1 MHFSEKDF
9 PKDLTKKTWSKSD
22 KNINS
27 PHTFTMKNKLKTPF
41 LSMDLWT
48 RVRLQSPNPSQPSF
62 CANLTG
68 VKKSPSPT
76 LGTSNFHIWASW
88 NNQLYAR
95 RASKNIYRILTNLSI
110 FTYLLI
116 FIYRVWSWG
125 NILGAKWAPYQINF
139 GSPHNLLGAHQA
151 RIARLPP
158 RLQGALRQGVWD
170 PPEAMG

>member
-1 MHFSEKDF
+1 
-9 PKDLTKKTWSKSD
+9 
-22 KNINS
+22 
-27 PHTFTMKNKLKTPF
+27 
-41 LSMDLWT
+41 MDLWT

-76 LGTSNFHIWASW
+76 LGASNFHIWASW

-139 GSPHNLLGAHQA
+139 GSPHNLLGAHQE
-151 RIARLPP
+151 RLARLPP
-158 RLQGALRQGVWD
+158 RLQGALRHKGSAEGPRKPWVKWCIILHSGHFLAAKVAIQKL
-170 PPEAMG
+170 